1 MSRRQAL
8 TATNPDGVSSAT
20 EHTKDARPFWE
31 WRERGGKTQ
40 QTAELPR
47 FSTKN
52 NNKTRRLY
60 QFPSFLFPSCL
71 SDEEK
76 RKRKAG
82 GILAGKKKKKCGFV
96 GCVIKPLLTGEG
108 YTHALSESWWL
119 DRCPMGTKQLS
130 LLRLLFLLYYLPLV
144 CFCVISLEKKKILAG
159 QQ

>member
-96 GCVIKPLLTGEG
+96 GCVRIAFPCEEWFN
-108 YTHALSESWWL
+108 HAANESAF
-119 DRCPMGTKQLS
+119 
-130 LLRLLFLLYYLPLV
+130 LLF
-144 CFCVISLEKKKILAG
+144 FSR
-159 QQ
+159 